1 VLPTSRY
8 NRSGMG
14 HLCEFVER
22 CKKGRAVAQS
32 IPGGGSLYR
41 GRLRVGVGAVA
52 FAVAISFLGSAVAFS
67 ASLYNDVSS
76 FVVPTAANALLYSP
90 AANALVLRNSASEA
104 VAIDLGTQEVAPR
117 LAVTRF
123 TDIAL
128 SPSGRYAFAADYG
141 GENIGYGTPSSP
153 SYVHRID
160 LTTKVWDMRSAYI
173 AGNVQAV
180 SDTEVILKS
189 IDQWVT
195 FTYNEWTSD
204 SALVQLTIY
213 YPSAYY
219 GDFRFDTRYLRLLH
233 GNSGS
238 SSQEIA
244 AWRIVGSNFVPQEA
258 SGIYGSAQGYGGT
271 VALATDGSAFY
282 YGRLQVDA
290 LDITHN
296 LNVFPEAIYA
306 ANGDVAFGE
315 DHYYDAHSG
324 ALLGTLPFPTTVY
337 AMNAAGGDFW
347 AYDPATTTVHHFMPT
362 GSAYFTLAPCRIFDS
377 RTAAGPESAAPSL
390 APGEARV
397 LEIATRCGIPLS
409 ARSLA
414 VNLTSTRA
422 AAAGNV
428 KIVRGGRAPQ
438 AVGVSVSFRAG
449 QTRASNGFVDLPL
462 DGSATVMMVNSSP
475 GQVDFVVDV
484 SGFFE

>member
-1 VLPTSRY
+1 MS
-8 NRSGMG
+8 
-14 HLCEFVER
+14 F
-22 CKKGRAVAQS
+22 GR
-32 IPGGGSLYR
+32 P
-41 GRLRVGVGAVA
+41 RVGPA
-52 FAVAISFLGSAVAFS
+52 AVAIAAAISSLVPSVAFS
-67 ASLYNDVSS
+67 ANLYNDVSS
-76 FVVPTAANALLYSP
+76 FTVPTAASALLYSP
-90 AANALVLRNSASEA
+90 VANALVLRNSASQA
-104 VAIDLGTQEVAPR
+104 VAIDLGTQDVALR

-160 LTTKVWDMRSAYI
+160 LTTMVWDMRSAYI

-180 SDTEVILKS
+180 SDTQIILKS

-195 FTYNEWTSD
+195 FTYNEWASD
-204 SALVQLTIY
+204 SALLQLTTY
-213 YPSAYY
+213 YPSAYF
-219 GDFRFDTRYLRLLH
+219 GDFRFETRSQRLLH
-233 GNSGS
+233 GNSNS

-244 AWRIVGSNFVPQEA
+244 SWRLVGSSFVPQEA
-258 SGIYGSAQGYGGT
+258 SGVYGSAQGYGGT

-290 LDITHN
+290 LDVTHN

-324 ALLGTLPFPTTVY
+324 ALLGNLPFPTTVY

-362 GSAYFTLAPCRIFDS
+362 GSAFYTLAPCRLFDS

-390 APGEARV
+390 ASGEARV
-397 LEIATRCGIPLS
+397 LEIATRCGIPQS
-409 ARSLA
+409 ARSLV
-414 VNLTSTRA
+414 VNLTTTCTG
-422 AAAGNV
+422 AAGSV

-449 QTRASNGFVDLPL
+449 QTRASNGVVDLPL
-462 DGSATVMMVNSSP
+462 DGGATVMVVNSSP

>member
-1 VLPTSRY
+1 
-8 NRSGMG
+8 M
-14 HLCEFVER
+14 
-22 CKKGRAVAQS
+22 
-32 IPGGGSLYR
+32 SLR
-41 GRLRVGVGAVA
+41 RPRVGSAAAGIAAAIFSLVPSVA
-52 FAVAISFLGSAVAFS
+52 LSAN
-67 ASLYNDVSS
+67 LYGDVSS
-76 FVVPTAANALLYSP
+76 FTVPTAASALLYSP
-90 AANALVLRNSASEA
+90 VANALVLRNSASQV
-104 VAIDLGTQEVAPR
+104 VAIDLATQKVAPQ

-180 SDTEVILKS
+180 SDTQIILKS

-195 FTYNEWTSD
+195 FTYNEWGSD
-204 SALVQLTIY
+204 TALLQLTFY
-213 YPSAYY
+213 YPVAFF
-219 GDFRFDTRYLRLLH
+219 GDFRFETRSQRLLH
-233 GNSGS
+233 GNSNL

-244 AWRIVGSNFVPQEA
+244 SWRLVGVNFVRQEA
-258 SGIYGSAQGYGGT
+258 SGVYGSAQGYGGT
-271 VALATDGSAFY
+271 VALATDGSTFY

-290 LDITHN
+290 LDVTHN

-306 ANGDVAFGE
+306 ANGDVAFGK

-324 ALLGTLPFPTTVY
+324 ALLGSLPFSTTVY

-347 AYDPATTTVHHFMPT
+347 AYDPATTTVHHFVPT
-362 GSAYFTLAPCRIFDS
+362 GSAFYTVTPCRLFDS
-377 RTAAGPESAAPSL
+377 RTAVGPESAAPSL
-390 APGEARV
+390 GSGEVRV
-397 LEIATRCGIPLS
+397 LEIATRCGIPQS

-414 VNLTSTRA
+414 VNLTSTGA
-422 AAAGNV
+422 AAAGSV

-438 AVGVSVSFRAG
+438 AVGVSVFFRAG
-449 QTRASNGFVDLPL
+449 QTRASNGVLDLPL
-462 DGSATVMMVNSSP
+462 DGSATVAVVNGSP
-475 GQVDFVVDV
+475 GQVDFVMDV

>member
-1 VLPTSRY
+1 MRL
-8 NRSGMG
+8 
-14 HLCEFVER
+14 
-22 CKKGRAVAQS
+22 GRAHC
-32 IPGGGSLYR
+32 
-41 GRLRVGVGAVA
+41 
-52 FAVAISFLGSAVAFS
+52 
-67 ASLYNDVSS
+67 
-76 FVVPTAANALLYSP
+76 
-90 AANALVLRNSASEA
+90 EA
-104 VAIDLGTQEVAPR
+104 VDRDHVLGAGREGQDAIDLGTQDVAPR

-141 GENIGYGTPSSP
+141 GENIGYGTPSST

-180 SDTEVILKS
+180 SDTQIILKS

-204 SALVQLTIY
+204 SALLQANPPY
-213 YPSAYY
+213 YPVAYF
-219 GDFRFDTRYLRLLH
+219 GDFRFEVRSQRLLH
-233 GNSGS
+233 GNPGS

-244 AWRIVGSNFVPQEA
+244 SWRLVGSNFVPQET

-290 LDITHN
+290 LDVTHN

-315 DHYYDAHSG
+315 DHYYDAHS
-324 ALLGTLPFPTTVY
+324 ATLLGSLPFPTTVY

-347 AYDPATTTVHHFMPT
+347 AYDPATTTVHHFMPK
-362 GSAYFTLAPCRIFDS
+362 GSAFYTLVPCRVFDS
-377 RTAAGPESAAPSL
+377 RSSAGPESAAPSL
-390 APGEARV
+390 ASGEARI
-397 LEIATRCGIPLS
+397 LEIATRCGIPQS
-409 ARSLA
+409 ARSLV
-414 VNLTSTRA
+414 VNLTTTRA
-422 AAAGNV
+422 EAPGSV

-449 QTRASNGFVDLPL
+449 QTRASNGVVDLPL
-462 DGSATVMMVNSSP
+462 DGGATVMVVNSSP
-475 GQVDFVVDV
+475 GQVDFIVDV
-484 SGFFE
+484 SGYFE